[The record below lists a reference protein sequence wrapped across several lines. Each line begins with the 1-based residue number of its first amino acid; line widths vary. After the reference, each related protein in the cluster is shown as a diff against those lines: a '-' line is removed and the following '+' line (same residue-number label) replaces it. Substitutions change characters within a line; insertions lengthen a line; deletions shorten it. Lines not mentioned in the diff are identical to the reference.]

1 MQQPNIVY
9 LHSHDTG
16 RYVEPFGHAVPMPN
30 MQRLAE
36 EGVLFR
42 QTFCAAPTCS
52 PSRASLLTGQWPH
65 SNGMLGLAHRGFALN
80 DYHQHLVHTLR
91 SAGYSSTLIG
101 VQHVAKDAT
110 TIGYDQVLE
119 TRGAAEHV
127 VPRAISF
134 LDDAPSTPF
143 FVSIGFSE
151 THRVFHPAGP
161 AEDARYTLPPAALP
175 DTPDMRQD
183 MADYKAS
190 ARILDQG
197 IGAVLDALDRNGLAE
212 NTLVINTTD
221 HGLAFPSMKCSLTD
235 RGIGVLLIM
244 RGPAG
249 FSGGRVID
257 AMISHIDIF
266 PTICEILGIDA
277 PAWLQGRSIMPLLRE
292 EAAEINDEIFAE
304 VTYHAAYDPQRAVR
318 TQRWKYIRRFD
329 GRERHVLPNVDDS
342 PSKEVW
348 LAHGWQE
355 RAMPQEQLYDLVFDP
370 HEMANLATD
379 PTYAETLA
387 KMRGRLDGWMRRTDD
402 PLLRGPVPLPPG
414 GVANDVDALSPNSP
428 MFPLGD

>member
-1 MQQPNIVY
+1 MQRPNIVY

-16 RYVEPFGHAVPMPN
+16 RYVEPFGHAVPTPN
-30 MQRLAE
+30 IQRLAE
-36 EGVLFR
+36 EGILFR

-65 SNGMLGLAHRGFALN
+65 SNGMLGLAHRGFTLN

-91 SAGYSSTLIG
+91 SAGYTSTLIG

-110 TIGYDQVLE
+110 MIGYDQVLE
-119 TRGAAEHV
+119 TRGDAEYV
-127 VPRAISF
+127 VPQASRF
-134 LDDAPSTPF
+134 LDDAPATPF
-143 FVSIGFSE
+143 FVSIGFGE
-151 THRVFHPAGP
+151 THRVFHSAGP
-161 AEDARYTLPPAALP
+161 TEDARYTLPPAPLP
-175 DTPDMRQD
+175 DTPEVRQD

-221 HGLAFPSMKCSLTD
+221 HGLAFPGMKCGLTD

-249 FSGGRVID
+249 FIGGRVID
-257 AMISHIDIF
+257 AMISQIDIY
-266 PTICEILGIDA
+266 PTICDILGIEA
-277 PAWLQGRSIMPLLRE
+277 PAWLQGRSIMPLVRE
-292 EAAEINDEIFAE
+292 EAAQINDEVFAE

-342 PSKEVW
+342 PSKDLW
-348 LAHGWQE
+348 LAHDWQN
-355 RAMPQEQLYDLVFDP
+355 RPMPQEQLYDLLFDP
-370 HEMANLATD
+370 HEMANLAMD
-379 PTYAETLA
+379 PAYAETLA
-387 KMRGRLDGWMRRTDD
+387 EMRGRLDGWMQRTGD
-402 PLLRGPVPLPPG
+402 LLLHGPVPLPPG

-428 MFPLGD
+428 MFP

>member
-1 MQQPNIVY
+1 
-9 LHSHDTG
+9 
-16 RYVEPFGHAVPMPN
+16 
-30 MQRLAE
+30 
-36 EGVLFR
+36 
-42 QTFCAAPTCS
+42 
-52 PSRASLLTGQWPH
+52 
-65 SNGMLGLAHRGFALN
+65 MLGLAHRGFALN

-91 SAGYSSTLIG
+91 SAGYCSTLIG

-119 TRGAAEHV
+119 TRGTAEHV
-127 VPRAISF
+127 VPQAISF
-134 LDDAPSTPF
+134 LDDAPATPF
-143 FVSIGFSE
+143 FVSIGFAE
-151 THRVFHPAGP
+151 THRVFHPAGA
-161 AEDARYTLPPAALP
+161 AEDARYTLPPAPLP
-175 DTPDMRQD
+175 DTPEVRQD

-190 ARILDQG
+190 ARILDHG

-221 HGLAFPSMKCSLTD
+221 HGLAFPGMKCSLTD

-244 RGPAG
+244 RGPGG

-266 PTICEILGIDA
+266 PTICDILGIEA
-277 PAWLQGRSIMPLLRE
+277 PAWLQGRSIMPLIRE
-292 EAAEINDEIFAE
+292 EATEINDEIFAE

-342 PSKEVW
+342 PSKDVW

-355 RAMPQEQLYDLVFDP
+355 RAQAPEQLYDLVFDP
-370 HEMANLATD
+370 QEMANLAMD
-379 PTYAETLA
+379 PAYAETLA
-387 KMRGRLDGWMRRTDD
+387 AMRGRLDGWMQRTDD

-428 MFPLGD
+428 VFP